1 VHVPQP
7 RPRRLNFNRL
17 DDTTSVAKR
26 YGSSRLSWLM
36 WQVGATEP
44 PAGARD
50 GVPAIDEEGL
60 RELLTQTLDFVGA

>member
-1 VHVPQP
+1 
-7 RPRRLNFNRL
+7 
-17 DDTTSVAKR
+17 
-26 YGSSRLSWLM
+26 M